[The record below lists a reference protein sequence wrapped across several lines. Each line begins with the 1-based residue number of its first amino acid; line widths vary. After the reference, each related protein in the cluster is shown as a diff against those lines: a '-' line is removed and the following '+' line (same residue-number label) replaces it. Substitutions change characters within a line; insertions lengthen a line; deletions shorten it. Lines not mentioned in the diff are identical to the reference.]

1 MLTRSGWLVA
11 VGALGSIFAGRAFG
25 LPELYV
31 MGASGLVLVLVAVV
45 SVGRPVPSI
54 QVQRLVRPAR
64 VPLGGLSRVELQI
77 TNSGRRTGPVLALHD
92 PVEGTVGA
100 RMAVAPLAPGDQ
112 QTAAYRLPT
121 ERRGLVHVGPL
132 TAEVTDPFGLAR
144 RSIQLTGEQTLT
156 VLPAIEMLR
165 KVAAG
170 GGLDDP
176 MAGAT
181 RTVLGSAGGEE
192 FASLRPYVVGDDLR
206 RVHWAS
212 SARAGDLLVR
222 QDDPPWQGHITVVLD
237 ARRDRGSASAFEGA
251 VSAAASLVQAV
262 AEKGDRVRLVI
273 TDGTDT
279 GLVDARAS
287 RDMLLEHLAL
297 VQRHEGGELPRPPL
311 DGRRRTGELV
321 VVSGGLRPE
330 EVQPLQAARDR
341 FARVRLVVV
350 RPWRPTADT
359 AEIPIPAST
368 PGVEVL
374 TVGLGV
380 SFAASWHASVARE
393 PRP

>member
-1 MLTRSGWLVA
+1 
-11 VGALGSIFAGRAFG
+11 
-25 LPELYV
+25 
-31 MGASGLVLVLVAVV
+31 
-45 SVGRPVPSI
+45 
-54 QVQRLVRPAR
+54 
-64 VPLGGLSRVELQI
+64 
-77 TNSGRRTGPVLALHD
+77 
-92 PVEGTVGA
+92 
-100 RMAVAPLAPGDQ
+100 
-112 QTAAYRLPT
+112 
-121 ERRGLVHVGPL
+121 
-132 TAEVTDPFGLAR
+132 
-144 RSIQLTGEQTLT
+144 
-156 VLPAIEMLR
+156 
-165 KVAAG
+165 
-170 GGLDDP
+170 
-176 MAGAT
+176 
-181 RTVLGSAGGEE
+181 
-192 FASLRPYVVGDDLR
+192 
-206 RVHWAS
+206 
-212 SARAGDLLVR
+212 LLVR

-359 AEIPIPAST
+359 AE
-368 PGVEVL
+368 
-374 TVGLGV
+374 
-380 SFAASWHASVARE
+380 
-393 PRP
+393 